1 MGALRIRRRSGALC
15 LGYARSM
22 GADHPL
28 RELEAWIEEARE
40 AGIPQ
45 PSSVAFITASADGR
59 PSARTVTLK
68 RFEPEA
74 LLFSSALWTRKAR
87 EIEANPS
94 VALLF
99 HWPALGRQV
108 HLSGEAALAE
118 RALARE
124 LFAER
129 DPGHQL
135 QTIVSRQGEP
145 IESLEPLRDR
155 LAHLAAVQETLPACP
170 EDWGALRV
178 RPAAVELWREAPDRL
193 HERRLFE
200 RDGEGWTVTLLA
212 P

>member
-1 MGALRIRRRSGALC
+1 MATDDPI
-15 LGYARSM
+15 
-22 GADHPL
+22 
-28 RELEAWIEEARE
+28 RELDRWIEEARE
-40 AGIPQ
+40 QGIPQ
-45 PSSVAFITASADGR
+45 PASVAFITVGESGR

-68 RFEPEA
+68 RIEDDAF
-74 LLFSSALWTRKAR
+74 LFTSALWTRKAR
-87 EIEANPS
+87 EIKANPQ

-108 HLSGEAALAE
+108 HVTGEAVVAE
-118 RALARE
+118 RALAEE

-145 IESLEPLRDR
+145 IEDLDEIRGR
-155 LAHLAAVQETLPACP
+155 LAHLAEVQETAPVCP
-170 EDWGALRV
+170 EDWGALRIH
-178 RPAAVELWREAPDRL
+178 PETIELWSEAPDRL

-200 RDGEGWTVTLLA
+200 REAAGWKLTLLA